1 MIINEKNFG
10 EFIAVAL
17 RAASEY
23 HKVLRYNTCGIMFNK
38 KEGTAKVISN
48 YFYVEMSNLKIEID
62 IPEDKPFYNV
72 FLKQWTSMPFSKPIE
87 YHVEKAQAKYKFIGK
102 TEYYANNIL
111 NIIKKEE
118 EAVLDLRARFVFVQG
133 FLPQGCAAVV
143 FKGEKG
149 NPVFELKGVD
159 KRFVVS
165 QNSTIPKEFVEPGIA
180 YACALN
186 DMGSV
191 VELDVLCKFGKTRS
205 GLYVSEIMYDS
216 KCLPRLN
223 NLEII
228 HPELTCCSNT
238 LDTVEGLSTM
248 PPIHVG
254 AMILYDLLK
263 FFLLCKSSKF
273 NLHFQENINSDIWME
288 SIPVDEEDMHLSIF
302 LTPYD
307 YYKNIQRG

>member
-10 EFIAVAL
+10 EFIAAAL

-23 HKVLRYNTCGIMFNK
+23 HKVLRYDTCGVIFD
-38 KEGTAKVISN
+38 KEKGTAKLISFC
-48 YFYVEMSNLKIEID
+48 FYVEMENLKIELD
-62 IPEDKPFYNV
+62 IPENKPFYNV
-72 FLKQWTSMPFSKPIE
+72 FLRQWTSMPYSKPIE
-87 YHVEKAQAKYKFIGK
+87 YHVERRQSTYKFIGK

-111 NIIKKEE
+111 NIIQKEE

-149 NPVFELKGVD
+149 NPTFELRGVN

-165 QNSTIPKEFVEPGIA
+165 ENSTIPKEFVEPGTA

-186 DMGSV
+186 DTGSV

-205 GLYVSEIMYDS
+205 GLHVSEIMYDS

-228 HPELTCCSNT
+228 HPDLTCCSNV
-238 LDTVEGLSTM
+238 LDTVEGSSSM

-254 AMILYDLLK
+254 AMVLYDLLK
-263 FFLLCKSSKF
+263 LFLMCKSSKF
-273 NLHFQENINSDIWME
+273 NLHFQENINSDIWIE
-288 SIPVDEEDMHLSIF
+288 SIPQDEDDMKLSIF